1 MAVIGYVIRGG
12 QKSWIAS
19 YNGKPNPDGTGTAA
33 LRFTSLI
40 ADAAEFT
47 DQAAVLT
54 FLNGKDAATV
64 ANGQLFTQTAGIVNY
79 GRGEH

>member
-1 MAVIGYVIRGG
+1 MSVIAYIIRGG

-19 YNGKPNPDGTGTAA
+19 YNGTPNADGTGLAK

-40 ADAAEFT
+40 SDAAEFA

-64 ANGQLFTQTAGIVNY
+64 ANGQLFTQTAGVMNY
-79 GRGEH
+79 GKQEH